1 MCIFFAGALT
11 GTFTTYLYQPHELY
25 KVKKDTVP
33 NICNVKKR
41 NGNVAGWPKRW
52 KGYLVPQD

>member
-11 GTFTTYLYQPHELY
+11 GTFTTYLYQPPELY

-33 NICNVKKR
+33 NIIIIIIIIIIIYSRFFVLQ
-41 NGNVAGWPKRW
+41 G
-52 KGYLVPQD
+52 